1 MRVLVFL
8 GPCTPSNILQLL
20 VTQEHISAEMGA
32 FMTGISSK
40 VQALY
45 LLVLASSHLARRKN
59 VFFCLVGYQRSSR
72 SVYTTFLNLTESY
85 TLFTGSVV
93 VSSE

>member
-8 GPCTPSNILQLL
+8 GPCAASNILQLL

-32 FMTGISSK
+32 FMTRISSK

-45 LLVLASSHLARRKN
+45 LLVLASSHLARGGQEQYFVVWLGTREARG
-59 VFFCLVGYQRSSR
+59 LYTPRS
-72 SVYTTFLNLTESY
+72 
-85 TLFTGSVV
+85 
-93 VSSE
+93 

>member
-8 GPCTPSNILQLL
+8 GPCTASNILQLL

-45 LLVLASSHLARRKN
+45 LLVLASSHLARGRNNILLFGWVPEKLEVCIHHVLKSHRQLHSLHRK
-59 VFFCLVGYQRSSR
+59 CCSQ
-72 SVYTTFLNLTESY
+72 
-85 TLFTGSVV
+85 
-93 VSSE
+93 